1 MKTISTTNA
10 ALLRSTLAAIALLAC
25 ATARAGATDALCAS
39 VDDGMRAALQVS
51 DAAPEAG
58 TQAVPTPAGETV
70 NMTRCT
76 WRSAASKRTL
86 MLTSTPFAAAFQM
99 PPSCNAQYQ
108 AGQSVTTC
116 VQTAPGALITLMLM
130 RASEAADPADLA
142 ALRAQAQ
149 TLAARLDK
157 PASRR

>member
-10 ALLRSTLAAIALLAC
+10 ALLRSTLGAIALLAC

-39 VDDGMRAALQVS
+39 VDDGMRASLQLTG
-51 DAAPEAG
+51 AAAESG

-76 WRSAASKRTL
+76 WRSTASGRTL
-86 MLTSTPFAAAFQM
+86 TLTSTPLAASFLM
-99 PPSCNAQYQ
+99 PPSCNAQHQ

-157 PASRR
+157 PASRP